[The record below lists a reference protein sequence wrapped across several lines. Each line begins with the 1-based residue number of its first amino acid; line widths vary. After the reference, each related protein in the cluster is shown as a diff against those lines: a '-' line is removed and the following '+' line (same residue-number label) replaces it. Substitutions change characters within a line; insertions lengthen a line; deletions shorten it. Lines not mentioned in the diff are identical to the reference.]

1 MRLLG
6 YLFISFLLLASLA
19 LAFPINETTYRPF
32 DTKTQNGLT
41 VSKYAISQVE
51 HNGTYTACFYVNQSV
66 KFFANPALTKNEIN
80 FAKSLNI
87 TNVKTRLVTTSNNGT
102 AVTILNATNSTE
114 VIYCFDYQAIKDSQN
129 RTILPTSN
137 PFNLSFASKLADP
150 DPGCMATL
158 SSASTYYTMTADC
171 TAVGFG
177 TDAYDISASDI
188 TLDCAGYNIISD
200 GSSSQYGVA
209 PYGGGNNPTI
219 KNCIIRGLFAVGISA
234 TATSGL
240 TATNNSI
247 RNTTSSAIS
256 SSMSGL
262 SITDNVIN
270 ISQNRALYIT
280 ASSGTILHNVIQ
292 GDRWAYV
299 SNANV
304 NMNNSN
310 SGNHYIFHNGTESG
324 VVYNLTCTNT
334 CPWADGGSARPY
346 NSTTATPQFESNAV
360 DNFPY
365 VGGGGATT
373 AVTVNSIALTPS
385 NPQVATKIGCAVN
398 VSSNVA
404 AAPNVTIDWFKNGV
418 NVSAAEVKNT
428 SYTNNSIW
436 NLTTTPNDL
445 GAAALDNISC
455 AVLGNDSGTY
465 SSFNYSSN
473 ITVVSADTCT
483 HPAKN
488 AAWEINC
495 ADNCVIGAVGTI
507 TNIDRGSGHTSV
519 YGNGII
525 NFVSVNFNAT
535 HYLMRKIADTGTACL
550 IVWQSYSN
558 LTMK

>member
-6 YLFISFLLLASLA
+6 YLFIAFLLLASLA
-19 LAFPINETTYRPF
+19 SAFPINETTYRPF
-32 DTKTQNGLT
+32 ETKTQNGLT

-51 HNGTYTACFYVNQSV
+51 HNGIYTACFYVNQSV
-66 KFFANPALTKNEIN
+66 KFFANPTLTKNEIT

-87 TNVKTRLVTTSNNGT
+87 TNITTRLVTTSNNGT
-102 AVTILNATNSTE
+102 AVTVSNATSSTE
-114 VIYCFDYQAIKDSQN
+114 VIYCFDYIAKKDSQS

-209 PYGGGNNPTI
+209 PYGSGNNPTI
-219 KNCIIRGLFAVGISA
+219 KNCIIRGAFSYGISA

-240 TATNNSI
+240 TVS
-247 RNTTSSAIS
+247 NTTIKQTINGAIS

-270 ISQNRALYIT
+270 ITQGRALYIT

-310 SGNHYIFHNGTESG
+310 SGNRYIFQNGTDSG
-324 VVYNLTCTNT
+324 VVYNLTCSST
-334 CPWADGGSARPY
+334 CPWADGGTARPY
-346 NSTTATPQFESNAV
+346 TSTSATPQFESNAV

-365 VGGGGATT
+365 VVVGGGGGGGGGIFTCPLTSSSGSISWTWATMT
-373 AVTVNSIALTPS
+373 STSTLP
-385 NPQVATKIGCAVN
+385 IGNAY
-398 VSSNVA
+398 SW
-404 AAPNVTIDWFKNGV
+404 TWLI
-418 NVSAAEVKNT
+418 NT
-428 SYTNNSIW
+428 SY
-436 NLTTTPNDL
+436 
-445 GAAALDNISC
+445 AAGQKIRK
-455 AVLGNDSGTY
+455 GNPY
-465 SSFNYSSN
+465 SW
-473 ITVVSADTCT
+473 T
-483 HPAKN
+483 
-488 AAWEINC
+488 
-495 ADNCVIGAVGTI
+495 
-507 TNIDRGSGHTSV
+507 
-519 YGNGII
+519 
-525 NFVSVNFNAT
+525 
-535 HYLMRKIADTGTACL
+535 
-550 IVWQSYSN
+550 WQVE
-558 LTMK
+558 